1 LRLTSGGR
9 RNWRRTAVLEVR
21 GLKANYGSIQAL
33 KGIDLSVEEGAVAC
47 IIGANG
53 AGKTTF
59 MKTVAGLHTPAAGT
73 VLYQGDEITGLRPE
87 RIVRKGIVLVPE
99 GRAILSR
106 MTVLENLEM
115 GAYARSDGEV
125 KQDMETVMARFP
137 VLGERKHQR
146 GGSLSGGEQQML
158 AIARALLAR
167 PRLLLLDE
175 PSLGLA
181 PQVVGAIFRI
191 VREINREGT
200 TILLVEQNVR
210 QALKVSRHA
219 YVLET
224 GRIVHAGGSKELLED
239 RRIREAY
246 LGGGS

>member
-1 LRLTSGGR
+1 M
-9 RNWRRTAVLEVR
+9 LEIR
-21 GLKANYGSIQAL
+21 GLATVYGNIKAL
-33 KGIDLSVEEGAVAC
+33 KGIDLDVAEGEIAC
-47 IIGANG
+47 ILGANG
-53 AGKTTF
+53 AGKTTL
-59 MKTVAGLHTPAAGT
+59 MKTVSGLLKPSGGT
-73 VLYQGDEITGLRPE
+73 IAFRKEGITGLAPE
-87 RIVRKGIVLVPE
+87 AIVRKGIVLVPE

-115 GAYARSDGEV
+115 GAYHRRDDGIRRDLEAV
-125 KQDMETVMARFP
+125 MERFP
-137 VLGERKHQR
+137 LLKARKEQR

-181 PQVVGAIFRI
+181 PLVVADIFRI
-191 VREINREGT
+191 LREINAEGT
-200 TILLVEQNVR
+200 TVLLVEQNVK

-224 GRIVHAGGSKELLED
+224 GRIVHGGPAEELRNDPKIMES
-239 RRIREAY
+239 Y
-246 LGGGS
+246 LGGRQP

>member
-1 LRLTSGGR
+1 M
-9 RNWRRTAVLEVR
+9 AMLEV
-21 GLKANYGSIQAL
+21 LDLHAKYGNIQAL
-33 KGIDLSVEEGAVAC
+33 KGISLSVEEGSIAC

-59 MKTVAGLHTPAAGT
+59 MKTVAGLRRPAAGK
-73 VLYQGDEITGLRPE
+73 VLYRGEEITGLRPE
-87 RIVRKGIVLVPE
+87 QIVRKGIVLVPE

-115 GAYARSDGEV
+115 GAYTRGDNEV
-125 KQDMETVMARFP
+125 RRDLEAVMARFP
-137 VLGERKHQR
+137 VLGERRHQR

-181 PQVVGAIFRI
+181 PLVVRTIFRI
-191 VREINREGT
+191 VREISREGA
-200 TILLVEQNVR
+200 TILLVEQNVH
-210 QALKVSRHA
+210 QALKVSRDAH
-219 YVLET
+219 VLET
-224 GRIVHAGGSKELLED
+224 GRIVHAGRSKELLED
-239 RRIREAY
+239 PRIREAY
-246 LGGGS
+246 LGGRS